1 MVPLATATR
10 SHFIAGQALKGFR
23 RAGALGDRV
32 GSAACN
38 KRHEKRTA
46 VFTGLGCLLAAAD
59 VVIAVPGEV
68 LAVCRLHSMMDKH
81 TPWVTSEVKPVAVE
95 PGVCFEFCWDVYE
108 AILSNWHVPISNT
121 RVR

>member
-1 MVPLATATR
+1 MVPLASATR

-32 GSAACN
+32 RSTACN

-46 VFTGLGCLLAAAD
+46 VFTGLGSLLAAAD

-68 LAVCRLHSMMDKH
+68 LVG
-81 TPWVTSEVKPVAVE
+81 VPVA
-95 PGVCFEFCWDVYE
+95 
-108 AILSNWHVPISNT
+108 SNDRQAHTLGNA
-121 RVR
+121 